1 MKRRFALIGSL
12 LIGGGT
18 CLALAALF
26 YFSWMPSSIL
36 ADVPWLPSWLG
47 VMMDSPAWRDPR
59 TALPCVVLGA
69 GAGVFFYRFGP
80 RVKTSL
86 LFVLYALPVAAELGQ
101 MFLPKRT
108 CSVWDVLWGWVGL
121 TIGLLI
127 TSALRFWRERASSKN
142 A

>member
-1 MKRRFALIGSL
+1 
-12 LIGGGT
+12 
-18 CLALAALF
+18 
-26 YFSWMPSSIL
+26 
-36 ADVPWLPSWLG
+36 
-47 VMMDSPAWRDPR
+47 MDSPAWRDPR

-80 RVKTSL
+80 WVKTSL

-108 CSVWDVLWGWVGL
+108 CSVWDVLWGWIGL
-121 TIGLLI
+121 TIGLFI
-127 TSALRFWRERASSKN
+127 TITLRFWRKHAYSKN